1 MNQRNAGWEAEQR
14 RRKEAW
20 ENRDPALNE
29 YKPKKLADTMTMEEI
44 FQSKLPDSL
53 MMSHYA
59 MAETYGYSPQEWRKF
74 LKDNQIFIETEL
86 AAITEA
92 EARSAL
98 ARLGTSTG
106 AEVQALKALLEKSA
120 LINNAQKQREKIM
133 LTYLPKQEEQ

>member
-133 LTYLPKQEEQ
+133 LTYLPKQEEK